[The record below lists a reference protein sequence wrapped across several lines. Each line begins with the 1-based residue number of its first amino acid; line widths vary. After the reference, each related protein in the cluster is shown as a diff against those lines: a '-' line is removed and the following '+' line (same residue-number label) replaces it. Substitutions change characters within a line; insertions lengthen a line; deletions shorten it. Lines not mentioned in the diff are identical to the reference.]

1 MLRILLVE
9 MVKWDVMN
17 SNYIADIRHLME
29 YIEYR
34 HRMNA
39 LNKDVQWDFN
49 VYKIK
54 FIEWSPQKEM

>member
-49 VYKIK
+49 VYKIN
-54 FIEWSPQKEM
+54 S